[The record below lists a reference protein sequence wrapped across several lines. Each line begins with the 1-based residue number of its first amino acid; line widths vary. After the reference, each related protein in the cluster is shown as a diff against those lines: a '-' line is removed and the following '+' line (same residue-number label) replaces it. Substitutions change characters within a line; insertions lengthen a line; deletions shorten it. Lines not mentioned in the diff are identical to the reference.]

1 MNSVHDMGGMEGFGP
16 IKAEPE
22 NVEPTFH
29 EVWEGRVYGI
39 NRALGNLGLWNI
51 DKGRHSRE
59 RMRPAEYLGNSYYEN
74 WLAGARTL
82 MLEAGLVTEE
92 ELRTGEASSPVAS
105 EILARKLLAKD
116 VTGPSQFR
124 TNYMREAAEPPRFKI
139 GDPVRALN
147 RHPSGHTREP
157 RYLRGKVGMVH
168 DYYGAQVFPDL
179 KVEGIDVGHHLYCVR
194 FEAVELWGESA
205 APRSAVYADLWEP
218 YLQAIS

>member
-22 NVEPTFH
+22 NEEPTFH

-39 NRALGNLGLWNI
+39 SRALGNLGLWNI

-92 ELRTGEASSPVAS
+92 ELRTGDYEEKFNHPFRAAGRGFIDDVIEASQTRPHL
-105 EILARKLLAKD
+105 I
-116 VTGPSQFR
+116 
-124 TNYMREAAEPPRFKI
+124 
-139 GDPVRALN
+139 RAL
-147 RHPSGHTREP
+147 S
-157 RYLRGKVGMVH
+157 LFASKQ
-168 DYYGAQVFPDL
+168 A
-179 KVEGIDVGHHLYCVR
+179 EGPKRKHGNVPL
-194 FEAVELWGESA
+194 
-205 APRSAVYADLWEP
+205 
-218 YLQAIS
+218 